1 MHVEVKKFQTKRET
15 YEYLNQQLTLQ
26 VQGIK
31 NDVANMANASAL
43 LYLLLDDLNWAGFYL
58 MKDGALALGPFQG
71 KPAVVD
77 IALGAGVCGT
87 CAEKRETQVVED
99 VHSCCNHIACDI
111 SSASEIVVP
120 MIKEGKL
127 LGVLDIDSPYPAR
140 FDEEDRQ
147 GLEAFVEILLQ
158 AIF

>member
-1 MHVEVKKFQTKRET
+1 MHVEVKKFETKKET
-15 YEYLNQQLTLQ
+15 YAYLNEQLELQ
-26 VQGIK
+26 VKDIR

-43 LYLLLDDLNWAGFYL
+43 IYLLLDDLNWAGFYL

-77 IALGAGVCGT
+77 IAIGAGVCGT
-87 CAEKRETQVVED
+87 CVAEGVTQVVKD

-120 MIKEGKL
+120 MYKDGAIV
-127 LGVLDIDSPYPAR
+127 GVLDMDSPYPGR
-140 FDEEDRQ
+140 FDDEDKE
-147 GLEAFVEILLQ
+147 GLEQFVEILLKY
-158 AIF
+158 IF

>member
-1 MHVEVKKFQTKRET
+1 MHVEVKKFATKKET
-15 YEYLNQQLTLQ
+15 YAYLDEQLLLQ
-26 VQGIK
+26 VQDIR

-43 LYLLLDDLNWAGFYL
+43 LYLLLEDLNWAGFYL

-77 IALGAGVCGT
+77 IAIGAGVCGT
-87 CAEKRETQVVED
+87 CAKECSTQIVKD

-120 MIKEGKL
+120 MIKNGEL
-127 LGVLDIDSPYPAR
+127 LGVLDIDSPLPSR
-140 FDEEDRQ
+140 FDDEDRE
-147 GLEAFVEILLQ
+147 GLEAFVELLLSHV
-158 AIF
+158 F

>member
-1 MHVEVKKFQTKRET
+1 MHVEVKKFETKKET
-15 YEYLNQQLTLQ
+15 YAHLNEQLKLQ
-26 VQGIK
+26 VKDIR

-43 LYLLLDDLNWAGFYL
+43 IYLLLADLNWAGFYL

-77 IALGAGVCGT
+77 IAVGAGVCGT
-87 CAEKRETQVVED
+87 CVKEGVTQVVKD

-120 MIKEGKL
+120 MYKDGTIV
-127 LGVLDIDSPYPAR
+127 GVLDMDSPYPGR
-140 FDEEDRQ
+140 FDDEDRE
-147 GLEAFVEILLQ
+147 GLEQFVEILLKY
-158 AIF
+158 IF

>member
-1 MHVEVKKFQTKRET
+1 MHVEVKKFQTKKET

-26 VQGIK
+26 VKDIQ
-31 NDVANMANASAL
+31 NDIANMANASAL
-43 LYLLLDDLNWAGFYL
+43 IYLLLDGLNWAGFYL

-77 IALGAGVCGT
+77 IAVGAGVCGT
-87 CAEKRETQVVED
+87 CVAEGKTQIVED

-120 MIKEGKL
+120 MYKAGRL
-127 LGVLDIDSPYPAR
+127 VGVLDIDSPYPAR
-140 FDEEDRQ
+140 FDQEDKA
-147 GLEAFVEILLQ
+147 GLETFVDILMKY
-158 AIF
+158 IF